1 MNEGRRFTLTQTD
14 SAVAKTLEEAAAL
27 TEAEMHALLDRRQVD
42 RQGYERLKEAMEYS
56 VFAGGKR
63 VRPYL
68 CLEFCR
74 AYGGSDEKALPY
86 AAALEFMH
94 TASLIHDDLPA
105 MDNDDMRRGRPS
117 NHKQFGEYTAILAG
131 DALIIESF
139 AAISGNGHCSGGQNA
154 HAAAVLAECAGLDGM
169 CGGQEL
175 DLYCEGREVSVW
187 TVEKTHLLK
196 TAAMMK
202 ASAMLGCIA
211 AGAGEEE
218 TKQAGRFAEEVG
230 LAFQIIDDVLDAVGD
245 TKTLGKTA
253 GKDAASG
260 KNTYV
265 SLVGLDSARLTAEAL
280 TGCAMGRA
288 EKIDGESGKRLYA
301 LCEYL
306 LCRDY

>member
-1 MNEGRRFTLTQTD
+1 MP
-14 SAVAKTLEEAAAL
+14 KTANKHSVIIEELERAARL
-27 TEAEMHALLDRRQVD
+27 TEREMHALLDAREAD
-42 RQGYERLKEAMEYS
+42 RTGYERLKEAMEYS

-74 AYGGSDEKALPY
+74 AYGGSDEQALPY
-86 AAALEFMH
+86 AAAMEFMH

-105 MDNDDMRRGRPS
+105 MDNDDMRRGKPS
-117 NHKQFGEYTAILAG
+117 NHKRFGEYTAILAG

-139 AAISGNGHCSGGQNA
+139 GAICGNRLCSAGQNA
-154 HAAAVLAECAGLDGM
+154 RAASVLAECAGLDGM

-175 DLYCEGREVSVW
+175 DLYCEGRDVSVW

-202 ASAMLGCIA
+202 AAAKLGCIA
-211 AGAGEEE
+211 AGAGEEDA
-218 TKQAGRFAEEVG
+218 KQAGRFAQELG
-230 LAFQIIDDVLDAVGD
+230 LAFQIIDDVLDAEGD
-245 TKTLGKTA
+245 SAKLGKTA

-265 SLVGLDSARLTAEAL
+265 SCAGLDSARLTAEAL

-288 EKIDGESGKRLYA
+288 EQMHSPSGANLCRL
-301 LCEYL
+301 CDYL
-306 LCRDY
+306 LCREY

>member
-1 MNEGRRFTLTQTD
+1 MTDNANEYTGI
-14 SAVAKTLEEAAAL
+14 LEEMGK
-27 TEAEMHALLDRRQVD
+27 TALLIEEEMQRQLDKREVD
-42 RQGYERLKEAMEYS
+42 RAGYERLKEAIEYS

-68 CLEFCR
+68 CVEFCR
-74 AYGGSDEKALPY
+74 AFGGEDKQALPY

-94 TASLIHDDLPA
+94 TASLIHDDLPS
-105 MDNDDMRRGRPS
+105 MDNDDFRRGKPS

-139 AAISGNGHCSGGQNA
+139 SATSTNPYCTAAQNA
-154 HAAAVLAECAGLDGM
+154 LATAVLAECAGMDGM

-175 DLYCEGREVSVW
+175 DLYCERREVSVW

-202 ASAMLGCIA
+202 ASAKLGCIA
-211 AGAGEEE
+211 AGAGESTITE
-218 TKQAGRFAEEVG
+218 AGKFAEEIG
-230 LAFQIIDDVLDAVGD
+230 LAFQIIDDILDATGN
-245 TKTLGKTA
+245 TEALGKTV

-265 SLVGLDSARLTAEAL
+265 TRAGMESARLTAEAL
-280 TGCAMGRA
+280 TGSAIRRA
-288 EKIDGESGKRLYA
+288 ERIDGKSGERLSL
-301 LCEYL
+301 LCKYL
-306 LCRDY
+306 LCREY

>member
-1 MNEGRRFTLTQTD
+1 MAQQIKEYTD
-14 SAVAKTLEEAAAL
+14 ILEELNKVALL
-27 TEAEMHALLDRRQVD
+27 TEEEMQRLLNKRDVD
-42 RQGYERLKEAMEYS
+42 RTGYERLKQAIEYS

-68 CLEFCR
+68 CVEFCR
-74 AYGGSDEKALPY
+74 AFGGDAKQALPY
-86 AAALEFMH
+86 AAAMEFMH

-105 MDNDDMRRGRPS
+105 MDNDDFRRGKPS

-139 AAISGNGHCSGGQNA
+139 AATSGNPYCTAAQNA
-154 HAAAVLAECAGLDGM
+154 LATAVLAECAGMDGM

-175 DLYCEGREVSVW
+175 DLYCEGQEVSVW

-202 ASAMLGCIA
+202 ASAKLGCIA
-211 AGAGEEE
+211 AGASESEITE
-218 TKQAGRFAEEVG
+218 AGKFAEEIG
-230 LAFQIIDDVLDAVGD
+230 LAFQIIDDILDATGNE
-245 TKTLGKTA
+245 KALGKTV

-265 SLVGLDSARLTAEAL
+265 TRAGMDSARLTAEAL
-280 TGCAMGRA
+280 TGSAISRA
-288 EKIDGESGKRLYA
+288 ERINGRSGYMLSQ
-301 LCEYL
+301 LCKYL
-306 LCRDY
+306 LCREY

>member
-1 MNEGRRFTLTQTD
+1 MPQIKDEYGVIIDELKKN
-14 SAVAKTLEEAAAL
+14 
-27 TEAEMHALLDRRQVD
+27 ALLVEEEMRKILNRRRVD
-42 RQGYERLKEAMEYS
+42 RDGYERLKQAMEYS

-68 CLEFCR
+68 CVELCR
-74 AYGGSDEKALPY
+74 AFGGDPAKAMPY
-86 AAALEFMH
+86 AAAIELMH

-105 MDNDDMRRGRPS
+105 MDNDDFRRGKPS

-139 AAISGNGHCSGGQNA
+139 AAISGNTLCTAEQNA
-154 HAAAVLAECAGLDGM
+154 LATAVLAECAGMDGM

-202 ASAMLGCIA
+202 ASAKLGCIA
-211 AGAGEEE
+211 ANATEEQTE
-218 TKQAGRFAEEVG
+218 QACKLAQEIG
-230 LAFQIIDDVLDAVGD
+230 LAFQITDDVLDAVGKSAD
-245 TKTLGKTA
+245 LGKTV

-260 KNTYV
+260 KSTYV
-265 SLVGLDSARLTAEAL
+265 TRAGLESARLTAEAL
-280 TGCAMGRA
+280 TGSAINRA
-288 EKIDGESGKRLYA
+288 ESIGNAEGNMLSL
-301 LCEYL
+301 LCKYL
-306 LCRDY
+306 LCREY

>member
-1 MNEGRRFTLTQTD
+1 MPQT
-14 SAVAKTLEEAAAL
+14 AKEHNVIIEELNKVALLLEE
-27 TEAEMHALLDRRQVD
+27 EMHRILDRRDVD
-42 RQGYERLKEAMEYS
+42 RAGYERLKEAMEYS

-68 CLEFCR
+68 CVEFCR
-74 AYGGSDEKALPY
+74 AFGGDEKQALPY
-86 AAALEFMH
+86 AAAVEFMH

-105 MDNDDMRRGRPS
+105 MDNDDFRRGKPS

-139 AAISGNGHCSGGQNA
+139 SAISGNRYCTAAQNA
-154 HAAAVLAECAGLDGM
+154 LATAVLAECAGMDGM

-175 DLYCEGREVSVW
+175 DLYCEGQTVSVW

-202 ASAMLGCIA
+202 ASAKLGCIA
-211 AGAGEEE
+211 AGAGESEIA
-218 TKQAGRFAEEVG
+218 QAGKFAEEIG
-230 LAFQIIDDVLDAVGD
+230 LAFQIIDDILDATGETD
-245 TKTLGKTA
+245 ALGKTV

-265 SLVGLDSARLTAEAL
+265 TRAGLDSARLTAEAL
-280 TGCAMGRA
+280 TGSAISRA
-288 EKIDGESGKRLYA
+288 ERINNKSGYM
-301 LCEYL
+301 LCLLCKYL
-306 LCRDY
+306 LCREY

>member
-1 MNEGRRFTLTQTD
+1 MPQIKDEYGIIIDELKKN
-14 SAVAKTLEEAAAL
+14 
-27 TEAEMHALLDRRQVD
+27 ALLVEEEMRKILNRRRVD
-42 RQGYERLKEAMEYS
+42 RDGYERLKQAMEYS

-68 CLEFCR
+68 CVELCR
-74 AYGGSDEKALPY
+74 AFGGDPAKAMPY
-86 AAALEFMH
+86 AAAIELMH

-105 MDNDDMRRGRPS
+105 MDNDDFRRGKPS

-139 AAISGNGHCSGGQNA
+139 AAISGNTLCTAEQNA
-154 HAAAVLAECAGLDGM
+154 LATAVLAECAGMDGM

-202 ASAMLGCIA
+202 ASAKLGCIA
-211 AGAGEEE
+211 ANATEEQTE
-218 TKQAGRFAEEVG
+218 QACKLAQEIG
-230 LAFQIIDDVLDAVGD
+230 LAFQITDDVLDAVGKSAD
-245 TKTLGKTA
+245 LGKTV

-260 KNTYV
+260 KSTYV
-265 SLVGLDSARLTAEAL
+265 TRAGLESARLTAEAL
-280 TGCAMGRA
+280 TGSAINRA
-288 EKIDGESGKRLYA
+288 ESIGNAEGNMLSL
-301 LCEYL
+301 LCKYL
-306 LCRDY
+306 LCREY

>member
-1 MNEGRRFTLTQTD
+1 MPQVTD
-14 SAVAKTLEEAAAL
+14 EYGVIIDELKKN
-27 TEAEMHALLDRRQVD
+27 ALLVEEEMQKILNRCKADRD
-42 RQGYERLKEAMEYS
+42 GYERLKQAMEYS

-68 CLEFCR
+68 CVELCR
-74 AYGGSDEKALPY
+74 AFGGDAAKAMPY
-86 AAALEFMH
+86 AAAIEFMH

-105 MDNDDMRRGRPS
+105 MDNDDFRRGKPS

-139 AAISGNGHCSGGQNA
+139 AAISGNTLCTAEQNA
-154 HAAAVLAECAGLDGM
+154 LATAVLAECAGMDGM

-202 ASAMLGCIA
+202 ASAKLGCIA
-211 AGAGEEE
+211 ANATEEQTE
-218 TKQAGRFAEEVG
+218 QACKLAQEIG
-230 LAFQIIDDVLDAVGD
+230 LAFQIIDDVLDAVGKS
-245 TKTLGKTA
+245 TALGKTV

-260 KNTYV
+260 KSTYV
-265 SLVGLDSARLTAEAL
+265 TRAGLESARLTAEAL
-280 TGCAMGRA
+280 TGSAINRA
-288 EKIDGESGKRLYA
+288 ESFGSPEGNMLSL
-301 LCEYL
+301 LCKYL
-306 LCRDY
+306 LCREY